1 MKRNFESTSS
11 YEPSGPP
18 VSVGRHASPY
28 GLAPVG
34 DYAEDRQDRQECFA
48 ASLGGTV
55 ASSISSGSGV
65 SMGKRTAPL
74 PPLNNMNTSLS
85 ALRKRKSRYCHFKKK
100 NYKNKK
106 KKILFDRVDSLL
118 DQLYVYVTLR
128 YVTLRSVQGNGR
140 NVPISLIG
148 GFHQPASFKL
158 IVLILSFSLFSLSFY
173 YLHLFISLS
182 RVTSLV

>member
-100 NYKNKK
+100 
-106 KKILFDRVDSLL
+106 
-118 DQLYVYVTLR
+118 
-128 YVTLRSVQGNGR
+128 
-140 NVPISLIG
+140 
-148 GFHQPASFKL
+148 KL
-158 IVLILSFSLFSLSFY
+158 
-173 YLHLFISLS
+173 
-182 RVTSLV
+182 